1 MTDVVFQQAGD
12 AIDYTPDADVAAGDL
27 IRLGSFTGV
36 ALRNIPA
43 NTLGSLR
50 IEGVF
55 PLPKAVGGGVTF
67 ATGDAVGWDATNK
80 TAVAGGT
87 GTYDAGV
94 AILDAADGDDA
105 VQVKLN
111 W

>member
-1 MTDVVFQQAGD
+1 MTDVVFQQTGD
-12 AIDYTPDADVAAGDL
+12 AIDYTPDADVAAGTL
-27 IRLGSFTGV
+27 VRLGGFTGI

-50 IEGVF
+50 IEGIF
-55 PLPKAVGGGVTF
+55 PLTKAAGGGVTF
-67 ATGDAVGWDATNK
+67 NAGDTVGWNATNE
-80 TAVAGGT
+80 TAVAGGM
-87 GTYDAGV
+87 GTYDAGLAV
-94 AILDAADGDDA
+94 LDAADGDDA